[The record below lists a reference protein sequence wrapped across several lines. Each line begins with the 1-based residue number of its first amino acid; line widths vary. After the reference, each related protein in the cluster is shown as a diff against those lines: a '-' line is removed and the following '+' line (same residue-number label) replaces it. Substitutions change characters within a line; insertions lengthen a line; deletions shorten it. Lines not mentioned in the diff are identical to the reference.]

1 MEYGPRIYL
10 SVTPFHMTVR
20 ERKIVHCARGPAV
33 TKKYRL
39 DSAHIDTHQLMF
51 A

>member
-10 SVTPFHMTVR
+10 SATPFHMTVR
-20 ERKIVHCARGPAV
+20 ERKILHCACGPGV
-33 TKKYRL
+33 TKKYRS
-39 DSAHIDTHQLMF
+39 DSAHFDTHQLMF